1 MLLIVR
7 AENNKWCSGGKIQEW
22 SVSVHLTFAPKSMH
36 TWRAGGLDPAGAHF
50 PIDLTLPIPMNSV
63 SFFGEM

>member
-36 TWRAGGLDPAGAHF
+36 TWRAAAGLIRPV
-50 PIDLTLPIPMNSV
+50 LTSLSI
-63 SFFGEM
+63 